1 MVPNLM
7 SHAEGSPTV
16 HTFRLQKLVRSYGLA
31 APEQPATE
39 RKRHCHMA
47 CLWLTRAGF
56 LDALDMVTPLCM
68 IRWHAHRSG
77 RSQCAGGNGSS
88 LAAALQRTPGTHR
101 RSGRLRWP
109 WMREAVR
116 PRRCKMAV
124 VTRAGPKRRGG
135 GRLVPAPASRASQQ
149 RDG

>member
-1 MVPNLM
+1 MLRAPPQFTPSGSRNWCALTAWLPQSNLPQK
-7 SHAEGSPTV
+7 ENDTV
-16 HTFRLQKLVRSYGLA
+16 TWHVCG
-31 APEQPATE
+31 
-39 RKRHCHMA
+39 
-47 CLWLTRAGF
+47 LTRAGF

>member
-1 MVPNLM
+1 M

-16 HTFRLQKLVRSYGLA
+16 HTFRLQKLVRSALLRHGC
-31 APEQPATE
+31 PRATCH
-39 RKRHCHMA
+39 RKKTTVTWHVCG
-47 CLWLTRAGF
+47 LTRAGF